1 MSMYQMHTYTSLPEE
16 LETSVQVVSPP
27 EALDQSP
34 ISSKFGCNTVLI
46 QLGLKLS
53 EVNKCP
59 AEMASGW

>member
-1 MSMYQMHTYTSLPEE
+1 MSVHQMHTYTSLPEE
-16 LETSVQVVSPP
+16 LQTSVQVVSSPD
-27 EALDQSP
+27 ALDQNP
-34 ISSKFGCNTVLI
+34 VSSKFGCNIVLI